1 VTRVLA
7 LDVGTSSARALLH
20 DERGHPVE
28 GVEAQERYTA
38 TRGHSGRLGEL
49 DADELVAVAREAVD
63 EARREAGG
71 RVDGVGTSC
80 FWHSLLAVDE
90 RGRAIGP
97 VLTWRDVRA
106 AVEADELGSLL
117 GRRAVHGR
125 TGAPLHP
132 SFWPAKLL
140 WLRRHEPELFGRA
153 ARFISFSDYLLGRLA
168 GETRTSLSMA
178 SGTGLLELA
187 ADAWDPELLEALD
200 LTADRLPEIS
210 DEPADGDEPW
220 FPALGD
226 GACSN
231 LGAGCV
237 TPERA
242 ALMVGTSGAY
252 RTVSDERPPVRPGLF
267 VYRVD
272 GRRWVQGGS
281 ISDGGNLHDWLERT
295 LAHTDLSGLADE
307 PPDAHGLTFLTL
319 LGGERSPGWN
329 ANARGAIA
337 GLSFATEPRDLVQA
351 ALEGVAFRFVEIA
364 DLMPEVLEVV
374 ATGAALL
381 ANPDWTQIVADV
393 LGRSLT
399 ASAVEEG
406 SARGAAVAALERLG
420 KEPADAPLGRVFEPR
435 LDRTEVYRATRA
447 RQRELY
453 ERLLAERDPG

>member
-7 LDVGTSSARALLH
+7 LDVGTSSVRARLY
-20 DERGHPVE
+20 DERGLHVE
-28 GVEAQERYTA
+28 GVEAQERYTG
-38 TRGHSGRLGEL
+38 TRGHSGRLGEF
-49 DADELVAVAREAVD
+49 DADELVAVARDAVAEAH
-63 EARREAGG
+63 REGAA
-71 RVDGVGTSC
+71 RVDAVAASC
-80 FWHSLLAVDE
+80 FWHSLVPVDS

-97 VLTWRDVRA
+97 VHTWRDVRA
-106 AVEADELGSLL
+106 AGEAEELGSLL

-140 WLRRHEPELFGRA
+140 WLRRHDPELFGRA
-153 ARFISFSDYLLGRLA
+153 ACFLSFSDYLLGRVA
-168 GETRTSLSMA
+168 GSTRTSLSMA

-187 ADAWDPELLEALD
+187 TGAWDVDLLAAIELEAE
-200 LTADRLPEIS
+200 RLPEIS
-210 DEPADGDEPW
+210 NEPVAVDEPW

-231 LGAGCV
+231 LGVGCV

-242 ALMVGTSGAY
+242 ALMIGTSGAF
-252 RTVSDERPPVRPGLF
+252 RTVSDKRPPVRPGLF

-295 LAHTDLSGLADE
+295 LAETDTSGLAEE

-319 LGGERSPGWN
+319 LGGERSPGWD
-329 ANARGAIA
+329 ARATGALA
-337 GLSFATEPRDLVQA
+337 GLTFRTEPRHIAQA
-351 ALEGVAFRFVEIA
+351 ALEGVAYRFAEIA
-364 DLMPEVLEVV
+364 GLMPEVRDVV

-381 ANPDWTQIVADV
+381 ANEDWAQIAADV
-393 LGRSLT
+393 LGRPVTLSG
-399 ASAVEEG
+399 VEEG

-420 KEPADAPLGRVFEPR
+420 ETPAEAPLGRTIEPR
-435 LDRTEVYRATRA
+435 LDRTEIYAAA
-447 RQRELY
+447 RERQSQLY
-453 ERLLAERDPG
+453 ERLR